1 MTTKFLTPT
10 DLSDDFI
17 VAPDKKVHRVKSTKF
32 YTGVYGSNTLS
43 GGNDDGWGRK
53 LTISDNLGIIHLDF
67 KWTNAY
73 ITSGTILTLPDAAPT
88 PINKL
93 EVQTSDGTLVY
104 IDAGTR
110 TVRCSGP
117 SANRRH
123 IVDLIGFF
131 Q

>member
-53 LTISDNLGIIHLDF
+53 LTLSDNLGIIHLNF
-67 KWTNAY
+67 KRTNTAN
-73 ITSGTILTLPDAAPT
+73 GTVLTLPSDAPT
-88 PINKL
+88 PITTL
-93 EVQTSDGTLVY
+93 EVQTWDGGNVY
-104 IDAGTR
+104 IDPGTR
-110 TVRCSGP
+110 TVKCSGL
-117 SANRRH
+117 SANRRY
-123 IVDLIGFF
+123 IIDLIGFF

>member
-32 YTGVYGSNTLS
+32 YTGAYGSNTLS
-43 GGNDDGWGRK
+43 GSNNDGWGRR
-53 LTISDNLGIIHLDF
+53 LTLSDNLGIIHLDF
-67 KWTNAY
+67 KRTKTTN
-73 ITSGTILTLPDAAPT
+73 GTVLTLPSTAPT
-88 PINKL
+88 PISTL
-93 EVQTSDGTLVY
+93 EVQTWDGGNVY
-104 IDAGTR
+104 INAGAR
-110 TVRCSGP
+110 TVQCKGL
-117 SANRRH
+117 SAKRRY